1 MIYKEYGSTGKKISA
16 VSFGGMRFDMEKSIE
31 ENAELLHYAYEKGIT
46 LFDTAPGYCDDKS
59 ELIFGEAFKTLRGKY
74 YVATKAMPESFDTA
88 EKAYEQVCK
97 SLERLN
103 VDKINFYYIWCIRKM
118 SQYELALQPGG
129 QYEGLLKAQEEGL
142 IDHITLSSH
151 QTGNELKHIIDD
163 NKISGLLIGVN
174 ILNFPYRISGAQ
186 HAVANKMGVIAMNPL
201 AGGQIP
207 QNEGSF
213 KFLARPGE
221 TPTEAALRYLIANPA
236 ITSALNGFT
245 TREHIDMACRVADN
259 ATPFTEEELNDIKQ
273 RLSDQF
279 NCICTACGY
288 CKDCPKDIPIPKF
301 MQYYNDKLLFDTS
314 DEEMAGRINFQYSY
328 GLLADT
334 DKHASDCIA
343 CGKCEI
349 NCTQH
354 LPIIKRLAEID
365 KWEKMQEKQ

>member
-1 MIYKEYGSTGKKISA
+1 MIYKEYGNTGKKVSA
-16 VSFGGMRFDMEKSIE
+16 VSFGGMRFDMKKSIE
-31 ENAELLHYAYEKGIT
+31 ENAELLHYAYEKGIN

-59 ELIFGEAFKTLRGKY
+59 ELIFGEAFKSLRGNY

-97 SLERLN
+97 SLDRLN

-118 SQYELALQPGG
+118 SQYELAMRPGG
-129 QYEGLLKAQEEGL
+129 QYEGLLRAQEEGL

-163 NKISGLLIGVN
+163 KKVSGLLIGVN
-174 ILNFPYRISGAQ
+174 ILNFPYRISGAE

-201 AGGQIP
+201 AGSQIP
-207 QNEGSF
+207 QNEESF
-213 KFLARPGE
+213 KFLARQGE
-221 TPTEAALRYLIANPA
+221 SPTEAALRFLIANPA
-236 ITSALNGFT
+236 ISSALNGFT
-245 TREHIDMACRVADN
+245 TREHIDTACRVADS
-259 ATPFTEEELNDIKQ
+259 ATPFTEEELNLIKQ
-273 RLSDQF
+273 RLNDQF

-314 DEEMAGRINFQYSY
+314 DEDMAKRIDFQYSY

-343 CGKCEI
+343 CGKCEV

-354 LPIIKRLAEID
+354 LPIIKRLSEID
-365 KWEKMQEKQ
+365 KWEKMQRK